1 MRLENWGNASRR
13 ERVLSME
20 ELRAI
25 SDGAEQMGYP
35 FGPLFRLLIF
45 TGQRRSEI
53 ALARRRWLL
62 QDLRTLEIPAASYKT
77 GRPHAVP
84 LAEPSLRIL
93 ASLPR
98 GVLATTSSRQR
109 PG

>member
-1 MRLENWGNASRR
+1 
-13 ERVLSME
+13 ME

-62 QDLRTLEIPAASYKT
+62 QDLRTLEIPAAS
-77 GRPHAVP
+77 
-84 LAEPSLRIL
+84 
-93 ASLPR
+93 
-98 GVLATTSSRQR
+98 
-109 PG
+109 